1 MRFELLSI
9 LTILMVVKSLDLLVM
24 ETNKI
29 IDMKKRKDIQDM
41 EERVHLLQDT
51 VSLLN
56 ADLQG
61 KSSCIASLNTKI
73 DELVTKNSEDQH
85 EDKEKIELLSDGN
98 QSLQQ
103 LLNQSSDEIN
113 ALKKVNK
120 QLEEEIDNLKA
131 NSRPEEE
138 SRSVDACD
146 NSSMME
152 DRFNQLDQ
160 KISNL
165 NNNFV
170 QLLINT
176 NISHKRDSG
185 RRFNTVASKK
195 KSIQKASFLF

>member
-1 MRFELLSI
+1 
-9 LTILMVVKSLDLLVM
+9 MVVKSLDLLVT
-24 ETNKI
+24 ETNEI
-29 IDMKKRKDIQDM
+29 IDMKKRKDIKDM
-41 EERVHLLQDT
+41 EERVHLLQDI
-51 VSLLN
+51 VSSLN
-56 ADLQG
+56 ADLQE
-61 KSSCIASLNTKI
+61 KSSCIASLNIKI
-73 DELVTKNSEDQH
+73 DELVTRYSEKEH

-120 QLEEEIDNLKA
+120 QLGEEMKNLKT

-138 SRSVDACD
+138 SGSVDACD
-146 NSSMME
+146 NSSIME

-160 KISNL
+160 KILNL

-195 KSIQKASFLF
+195 KTTQKASSLFYRCHL